1 MAIKIIDGAFTG
13 SAFPTTYTGPGTLVG
28 NILQDGGVGQMTS
41 GNFTSTNDQVDIYLG
56 YQPRRIRILNETDVV
71 VWEKMVGMA
80 AANAIKT
87 VTGGTT
93 TVDTNGYI
101 TFTDGGSGNWRISL
115 SATLVGNSKA
125 IVFIVEG

>member
-1 MAIKIIDGAFTG
+1 MATKIIDGAFTG
-13 SAFPTTYTGPGTLVG
+13 SSFPATYTGVGTLVG
-28 NILQDGGVGQMTS
+28 NILSDGGVGQFTS

-56 YQPRRIRILNETDVV
+56 YQPRRIRIINETDVV
-71 VWEKMVGMA
+71 IWEKTVGLA
-80 AANAIKT
+80 AANAIKV
-87 VTGGTT
+87 VTNGTT

-125 IVFIVEG
+125 ISFIVEG

>member
-1 MAIKIIDGAFTG
+1 MATKIIDGAFTG
-13 SAFPTTYTGPGTLVG
+13 SSFPATYAGVGTLVG
-28 NILQDGGVGQMTS
+28 NIISDGGVSQRTT

-71 VWEKMVGMA
+71 IWEKMVGMA
-80 AANAIKT
+80 AANAIKQ

-115 SATLVGNSKA
+115 SATLVGNAKA